1 MNNIF
6 QEFSTRTLINAKRD
20 IYQKPRSF
28 ERSVEKTTSFVGN
41 EKFETLGIDSLKQDL
56 FTEGILKE
64 SACVVSDEQ
73 W

>member
-6 QEFSTRTLINAKRD
+6 QEFSTRTLINGKRD

-28 ERSVEKTTSFVGN
+28 ERSDEKIISFVGN

-73 W
+73 